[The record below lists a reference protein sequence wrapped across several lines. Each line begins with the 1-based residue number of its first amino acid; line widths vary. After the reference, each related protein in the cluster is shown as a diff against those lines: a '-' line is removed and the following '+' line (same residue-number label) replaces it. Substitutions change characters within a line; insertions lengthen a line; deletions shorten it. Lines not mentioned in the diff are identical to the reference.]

1 MSKTKNLFAAIELKK
16 SKKEIKQ
23 YLHCIY
29 PSSDLEEVSNQ
40 GLIREFITIFHNARL
55 WELSIK
61 DSYEIAI
68 SEYQRDSSENKTAF
82 RQTAKYGL
90 CPNF

>member
-1 MSKTKNLFAAIELKK
+1 MSKTKKLYPSIELKK
-16 SKKEIKQ
+16 SEKEIKQ

-29 PSSDLEEVSNQ
+29 PANELEEVSNK
-40 GLIREFITIFHNARL
+40 GLIKEFITVFHNARL

-61 DSYEIAI
+61 DSYEIALN
-68 SEYQRDSSENKTAF
+68 EYQRDSSENKTSF